1 MAMNFYNEELVPS
14 ASMQKI
20 QGPAV
25 SISFRRSQ
33 ITFTKE
39 ASELM
44 NLVEKESFIL
54 VGFDDEA
61 KQVGFQVVKEPT
73 KSTAVVEKKIV
84 NIPAAPEY
92 MFIKVASVLESI
104 PDIPRDAVCKYPLYD
119 SNKGYFYINLS
130 EGCKVPK
137 AKKKPKE

>member
-1 MAMNFYNEELVPS
+1 MGMNFYTGKLVPS
-14 ASMQKI
+14 TSIQKM
-20 QGPAV
+20 QGPVV

-39 ASELM
+39 ATELM
-44 NLVEKESFIL
+44 NLVEKKTFIL

-61 KQVGFQVVKEPT
+61 KQVGFQVLKDHTE
-73 KSTAVVEKKIV
+73 STAIVEKAIV
-84 NIPAAPEY
+84 RTKAAPEY

-137 AKKKPKE
+137 AKKKSKD